1 MCPQGPQGHPT
12 CVVGTR
18 DALKLET
25 ETGTHKWTKS
35 VRVQI
40 SLYQAIAYLSYTAQ
54 LLSERVSKKHR
65 ARIQIASMVLRATR
79 TIEQL
84 QLEIQL
90 RCPLSTIHCP
100 VTSVQ
105 LQLSFAIAVSS
116 FSSDTNGRGAAKR
129 WRLCAMSISSYGM
142 TLYVRRAR
150 SLSLSLS
157 SSYSLRFRFF
167 LASDSD
173 SELATGRQNRNPCAK
188 CNQCKAE
195 SQRKPATM
203 NGQRS

>member
-1 MCPQGPQGHPT
+1 MRNLSLCSATSFRKGIKKAPRAHSNRINGPPSHENNW
-12 CVVGTR
+12 
-18 DALKLET
+18 A
-25 ETGTHKWTKS
+25 
-35 VRVQI
+35 
-40 SLYQAIAYLSYTAQ
+40 
-54 LLSERVSKKHR
+54 
-65 ARIQIASMVLRATR
+65 ASAWDSAPV
-79 TIEQL
+79 
-84 QLEIQL
+84 
-90 RCPLSTIHCP
+90 STIHCP
-100 VTSVQ
+100 VSSVQ

-150 SLSLSLS
+150 SLSLRLS

-203 NGQRS
+203 NGQRSWQTNVPGQGARDLRQTNNWYGPDGLCDLEPRTRCTGRNKCKEVMSL